1 MNRIGV
7 ARLTYHGKIIGGS
20 AILALTLAFF
30 SRVKPLP
37 EMLILLFCLLLA
49 LFEVSLWLAPIM
61 LSYKGNRIGK
71 KFIAAVLYRLVVFY
85 VCLLFISLV
94 VTLAVLASFYFLK
107 GENVLAHLRYFLGP
121 GLNNFLM
128 YYVGGLTVGA
138 IFYFFS
144 LWKDTLHREE
154 RLQQEKLLF
163 RLETLK
169 SQVNP
174 HFLFNSLNTL
184 SSLVSANSASSE
196 QFIQKL
202 SSIYQYI
209 LEYSEAESVPLTAEL
224 DFVKDYFYLQ
234 QIRDGNKIT
243 LSIRADNAPQYK
255 ILPISVQLLVENSL
269 KHNLAT
275 GERQLS
281 IVIEITDGCVVV
293 KNNLQ
298 RKDTLE
304 GSKKIGLNNLQER
317 VRYATGRDIKV
328 VEAREEFAVFV
339 PLIE

>member
-1 MNRIGV
+1 MMRIWV
-7 ARLTYHGKIIGGS
+7 ARLTYHGKIIVGS
-20 AILALTLAFF
+20 AILALALAFF
-30 SRVKPLP
+30 VGVKPLP
-37 EMLILLFCLLLA
+37 EMLILLFCLLFA
-49 LFEVSLWLAPIM
+49 LFEVSLLLAPIM
-61 LSYKGNRIGK
+61 LSNKGNHIGK
-71 KFIAAVLYRLVVFY
+71 GIITTILYKLVVFY
-85 VCLLFISLV
+85 VCLLFISFV
-94 VTLAVLASFYFLK
+94 VTLAVMAVFYFLR
-107 GENVLAHLRYFLGP
+107 GENVLSHLRHFFGP
-121 GLNNFLM
+121 GLKNFLT
-128 YYVGGLTVGA
+128 YYVVGMTIGA
-138 IFYFFS
+138 ICYFFF
-144 LWKDTLHREE
+144 LWRDTLHREQ
-154 RLQQEKLLF
+154 RLQQEKLQF

-184 SSLVSANSASSE
+184 SSLVSANAALSE

-209 LEYSEAESVPLTAEL
+209 LEHSEAESVSLTAEL
-224 DFVKDYFYLQ
+224 NFVRDYFYLQ

-243 LSIRADNAPQYK
+243 LSIQADHAPQYK

-275 GERQLS
+275 SERQLS

-298 RKDTLE
+298 RKDTIE
-304 GSKKIGLNNLQER
+304 RSKKIGLNNLQER

-328 VEAREEFAVFV
+328 VETREEFAVFV
-339 PLIE
+339 PLIG